1 VAKSFDTLPSVDQL
15 RNEELQGLNAEL
27 ISTSAYWRVEIKDE
41 VESTQSE
48 FNLAAS
54 GSDIREGQV
63 IVAEYQSKGRGRLD
77 RSFES
82 QKYLALTFSF
92 LLKPTRGQVEWSWLP
107 LLIGSSVVEA
117 INGVLQIGSDNSDG
131 ADPYKTFTKW
141 PNDIVT
147 PDGLKLGGI
156 LLEQRDSYLIAGIGI
171 NVHHKSD
178 QLPVPHAISLDLF
191 SKRRNQR
198 ELILSEILKKIED
211 RYLLWSSLGTTDGEK
226 KRYQESSLTLG
237 SSVVAQIPGGRQISG
252 IALDIDLNGSLLIQ
266 TSEKVE
272 TVSAGDVI
280 HARGNTQI
288 R

>member
-1 VAKSFDTLPSVDQL
+1 MEQRSGEGA
-15 RNEELQGLNAEL
+15 QGLNPEL
-27 ISTSAYWRVEIKDE
+27 ISTSAYWRVDIRDE

-54 GSDIREGQV
+54 GDDNFEGEV

-92 LLKPTRGQVEWSWLP
+92 LLKPSRSQEEWSWLP

-117 INGVLQIGSDNSDG
+117 INQILQTKSENS
-131 ADPYKTFTKW
+131 KVFTKW

-147 PDGLKLGGI
+147 PDGLKIGGI
-156 LLEQRDSYLIAGIGI
+156 LVEQRDSHLIAGIGI
-171 NVHHKSD
+171 NVHHRSD

-191 SKRRNQR
+191 SNQKNKR
-198 ELILSEILKKIED
+198 ELILSEILKNIEE
-211 RYLLWSSLGTTDGEK
+211 RYLLWNSSGVTNVERDK
-226 KRYQESSLTLG
+226 YQESSLTLG
-237 SSVVAQIPGGRQISG
+237 RNVLAQLPGGKEISG
-252 IALDIDLNGSLLIQ
+252 VAIGIDPNGSLLIE
-266 TSEKVE
+266 TLEKVE
-272 TVSAGDVI
+272 KVSAGDVI
-280 HARGNTQI
+280 HAFGNTQI